1 MMEDGDCDG
10 SNMNDEGDDG
20 NKTKSSESSG
30 NNSMVDQVEGGK
42 MDASTRVRQYVR
54 SKMPRLRWTPELHL
68 VFVRAVERLGG
79 QERAT
84 PKLVLQLMNMKGL
97 SIAHVKS
104 HLQMYRSKRID
115 DQGQVINEGDYYA
128 GRNNHHVHGLWQL
141 PMFNPRLIRPNQS
154 NYTESLILRNN
165 MISTRRTDHG
175 LITGNGAYCA
185 SKILNSSMEEQN
197 YKRVN
202 HEFENQARLMQ
213 QWVIKQAINNTR
225 SSKIK
230 EVRKIEEVDSSLSL
244 FIIPVLQ
251 RRERLI
257 GSTWFSRG
265 TCNIPHEVKSVL
277 KDFKDVVSKELPP
290 GLPLMRDIL
299 HCIEFVPGA
308 VIPHKAAYQM
318 NPKEHEEL
326 QRQVQDLLEKGSI
339 RESLSPCAVPTLLV
353 PKQDASGGSSFYCRF
368 IHNFSIIIAPITECI
383 KGSMFNWSQE
393 ADESF
398 GLLKNKVTTA
408 LILTLPDFNEVFEV
422 HYDASEE
429 FILYSDHEALKYIN
443 GQHNLKPRHAKWV
456 EYLQAYSLSIKHK
469 AGALNKVADVL
480 SRRHMLL
487 LIMQVQ
493 VVGFEK
499 FKELYNDDSDF
510 ATIWQQ
516 KTPFEVVTG
525 VNSITPLDLTPIV
538 TYAHFSSEGEEM
550 AKQVQ
555 QLHENVR
562 AYIEKQNAKYK
573 ERVDKR
579 QKSSCL
585 KKETWLSSTAI
596 SRDEERSSLS
606 CYFTGTWDL

>member
-1 MMEDGDCDG
+1 
-10 SNMNDEGDDG
+10 
-20 NKTKSSESSG
+20 
-30 NNSMVDQVEGGK
+30 
-42 MDASTRVRQYVR
+42 
-54 SKMPRLRWTPELHL
+54 MPRLRWTPELHL

-104 HLQMYRSKRID
+104 HLQ
-115 DQGQVINEGDYYA
+115 
-128 GRNNHHVHGLWQL
+128 
-141 PMFNPRLIRPNQS
+141 
-154 NYTESLILRNN
+154 ESLILRNN

-197 YKRVN
+197 TKESIHGV
-202 HEFENQARLMQ
+202 ENQARLMQ
-213 QWVIKQAINNTR
+213 QWVEPN
-225 SSKIK
+225 
-230 EVRKIEEVDSSLSL
+230 E
-244 FIIPVLQ
+244 
-251 RRERLI
+251 
-257 GSTWFSRG
+257 G

-277 KDFKDVVSKELPP
+277 KDFKDVVLRACSWTTTNE
-290 GLPLMRDIL
+290 DIRSAL
-299 HCIEFVPGA
+299 YPNLYPRA
-308 VIPHKAAYQM
+308 VIPHKTAYQM

-326 QRQVQDLLEKGSI
+326 QQTSARLLEKGSI
-339 RESLSPCAVPTLLV
+339 RESLITVRTALLV
-353 PKQDASGGSSFYCRF
+353 PRKNLLSGDV
-368 IHNFSIIIAPITECI
+368 IIIAPITECI

-422 HYDASEE
+422 HYDASE
-429 FILYSDHEALKYIN
+429 
-443 GQHNLKPRHAKWV
+443 
-456 EYLQAYSLSIKHK
+456 
-469 AGALNKVADVL
+469 
-480 SRRHMLL
+480 
-487 LIMQVQ
+487 
-493 VVGFEK
+493 VG
-499 FKELYNDDSDF
+499 
-510 ATIWQQ
+510 IRG

-555 QLHENVR
+555 HLHENVR

-579 QKSSCL
+579 QKNGPFRVL
-585 KKETWLSSTAI
+585 KRINDNAYKIDFPGEYNVSATFNVADLYPYVADEETNEPKQIGNLEQDSRTNLFLVVTTAL